1 MCAFATVFGVM
12 MMDILGANHDVL
24 LVGAQQSTSDQQ
36 RVLKDLK
43 RKAEERHQ
51 TCSQSHHICD
61 KECKDIQKDKE
72 IEVKKLET
80 TSDPGYN
87 ISFDNID
94 LRQERRHMSVNNQAE
109 DIHWVNHRATFNR
122 VSNNWLSS
130 KPPPDITEIPNIQF
144 LPGLKDHKK
153 HRHNLIVL
161 VSRIL
166 VKHLKEFEFLQEVC
180 ITHIPHQYTK
190 EMSKKSDQVHYT
202 MYYFEFSCQTQ
213 FTSIVVTCYIVR
225 TQTI

>member
-1 MCAFATVFGVM
+1 MSLTCSNRTTLNK
-12 MMDILGANHDVL
+12 MDILGTNHDVL
-24 LVGAQQSTSDQQ
+24 LVGVQQSISDQQ

-43 RKAEERHQ
+43 IKAEERHQ

-61 KECKDIQKDKE
+61 KECKYMRKGEE

-80 TSDPGYN
+80 TSHPGYN

-94 LRQERRHMSVNNQAE
+94 FRKGRRHMSVNNQTK

-130 KPPPDITEIPNIQF
+130 KPAPDITEIPNMQF
-144 LPGLKDHKK
+144 LPDLKDHKK
-153 HRHNLIVL
+153 QRHNLIVL

-166 VKHLKEFEFLQEVC
+166 VNHLKEFKFLQEVC
-180 ITHIPHQYTK
+180 ISHIPHQYTK
-190 EMSKKSDQVHYT
+190 EMSKKSDQVHYYT
-202 MYYFEFSCQTQ
+202 MHYNALMLYL
-213 FTSIVVTCYIVR
+213 TSYCFITVI
-225 TQTI
+225 